1 MSVRLRFWRRS
12 CDPKKGVK
20 AMGTRRLSLKAY
32 AARGGFA
39 AKSHSTT
46 TEYRQLRR
54 LKQFL
59 AAFYYNVIATP
70 IAPKETNMS

>member
-1 MSVRLRFWRRS
+1 
-12 CDPKKGVK
+12 
-20 AMGTRRLSLKAY
+20 MGTRRLSLKAY

-54 LKQFL
+54 LKQFFSRSSTISNL
-59 AAFYYNVIATP
+59 IATP
-70 IAPKETNMS
+70 IAAKETNMS